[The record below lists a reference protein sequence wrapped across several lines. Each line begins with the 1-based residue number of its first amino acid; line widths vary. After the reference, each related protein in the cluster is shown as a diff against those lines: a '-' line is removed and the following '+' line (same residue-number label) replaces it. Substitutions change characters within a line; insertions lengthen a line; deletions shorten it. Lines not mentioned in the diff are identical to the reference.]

1 VKGHI
6 IPLTT
11 TALLELDNKK
21 DFAVASEGKI
31 DINDPSKGSF
41 CGYID
46 CKDEIY
52 TTIIQMG
59 KEDVLITASNKAVK
73 LWPMK
78 ESKAEPKIFAKSDR
92 VQFDR
97 LQINGKLLVGLS
109 DKAKTIAVWD
119 LNTQEVVR
127 MERLLKQELQRGIK
141 LNEKHLCLVVKVL
154 DETEESLSYHHK
166 LEVLNIE
173 TDQVT
178 RSREIRKAGFN
189 INVESVVRFDD
200 ETIRF
205 ICYSDS
211 QEKPK

>member
-1 VKGHI
+1 
-6 IPLTT
+6 
-11 TALLELDNKK
+11 
-21 DFAVASEGKI
+21 
-31 DINDPSKGSF
+31 
-41 CGYID
+41 
-46 CKDEIY
+46 
-52 TTIIQMG
+52 M
-59 KEDVLITASNKAVK
+59 
-73 LWPMK
+73 
-78 ESKAEPKIFAKSDR
+78 
-92 VQFDR
+92 
-97 LQINGKLLVGLS
+97 GLS

>member
-1 VKGHI
+1 
-6 IPLTT
+6 
-11 TALLELDNKK
+11 
-21 DFAVASEGKI
+21 
-31 DINDPSKGSF
+31 
-41 CGYID
+41 
-46 CKDEIY
+46 
-52 TTIIQMG
+52 
-59 KEDVLITASNKAVK
+59 
-73 LWPMK
+73 MK

-178 RSREIRKAGFN
+178 RSREIRKAGFKHQCG
-189 INVESVVRFDD
+189 ISGEVR
-200 ETIRF
+200 
-205 ICYSDS
+205 
-211 QEKPK
+211 

>member
-1 VKGHI
+1 
-6 IPLTT
+6 
-11 TALLELDNKK
+11 
-21 DFAVASEGKI
+21 
-31 DINDPSKGSF
+31 
-41 CGYID
+41 
-46 CKDEIY
+46 
-52 TTIIQMG
+52 
-59 KEDVLITASNKAVK
+59 
-73 LWPMK
+73 
-78 ESKAEPKIFAKSDR
+78 